1 MERKSIFKKALE
13 YIFSKKGSNCCLV
26 FGLVAILI
34 NFLLPCNVFISSLN
48 IIAGLLGAVYAGY
61 PIYLYFYRKVEY
73 DWQLINGHFLQK
85 VCCLAIFIP
94 FTLCLFHLIE
104 PSSKALVFDD
114 NLYKEVV
121 AERSESIYVNDSLY
135 QVRTQTSQT
144 LPDDMRKAQ
153 EDPSFF
159 WGVYYHFVDPGNQ
172 HMTTTFWGRAIAALI
187 SIFGM
192 LILNGLLVSSIIGWI
207 DRRKEKWL
215 KGEIKYDRF
224 LSKHAHYIIIGGN
237 DMVSGIVRQLFR
249 PGNKAELT
257 AGLPYIL
264 IQTNRDVEAFRRELF
279 SDLTEDQQKR
289 IIIYYGSRT
298 STEDIADL
306 VLGNAR
312 EVYILGED
320 TRTDDIESYHDTMN
334 MECLKLVSED
344 IKDVTKYY
352 YTEDEKGRVIEDY
365 RLVCRVM
372 FEYQTSFSVFQFSEI
387 SNDIKQRVRFK
398 PFNYYEMWAQ
408 RVLISKE
415 FKKSLKEFTSYI
427 PLEGVGID
435 RESDN
440 FVHLIIVGMSRA
452 GVALAVEAAHLA
464 HYPNFETKK
473 KRTRITFI
481 DMNMETEMN
490 FFKGRF
496 QSLFSVA
503 RHRYVSESTGSMYHD
518 VKKYPWINPLKYSLC
533 KSAYYGDYLG
543 DDFIDIE
550 WEFINGSVEHPNVQ
564 QYLVDASNNSDAKI
578 TIASC
583 LSEDNKALAVALYL
597 PRSIYL
603 KDNVQQILVYQR
615 YASSTINLVSN
626 KRFSSAYDNKLKSF
640 GMVSDGYD
648 VSLVNDAEMIANLV
662 SDRYFTMHADI
673 EKYTNG
679 LIAGNYD
686 PCEKRIAEE
695 IKDKL
700 LEHFEQD
707 SDYMKKNDL
716 KVQKIVEYCEKY
728 CEENKVRKIDK
739 VPVAAWWSNIYN
751 ANILWT
757 KLRCINFID
766 DGTINELSDIDIW
779 DLANVEHNRWNM
791 EQLLMTYSPLTKEEM
806 FDVLHYH
813 DKPLRNIYKG
823 VMKHS
828 DICSCN
834 QLKVY
839 GKTFKYDVAFARD
852 LVDNYYKVKEN
863 NKKN

>member
-1 MERKSIFKKALE
+1 MMEKKNIFKKALE
-13 YIFSKKGSNCCLV
+13 YIFSKKGSIICLV
-26 FGLVAILI
+26 FGCLALLS
-34 NFLLPCNVFISSLN
+34 NFLLPNKYFNIVLN
-48 IIAGLLGAVYAGY
+48 CVAGLLGGIYAVY
-61 PIYLYFYRKVEY
+61 PCHLYRRKIVEF

-85 VCCLAIFIP
+85 VCCLVLFLP
-94 FTLCLFHLIE
+94 FTLWFFSLPLCS
-104 PSSKALVFDD
+104 PKALVYED
-114 NLYKEVV
+114 NLYHEIT
-121 AERSESIYVNDSLY
+121 AEITDTVYVNDSLCC
-135 QVRTQTSQT
+135 VRAEANQT
-144 LPDDMRKAQ
+144 LPDSIRNKQA
-153 EDPSFF
+153 DPSFF
-159 WGVYYHFVDPGNQ
+159 WGVYYHFIDPGNQ
-172 HMTTTFWGRAIAALI
+172 HMTTTLGGRVIAAII

-192 LILNGLLVSSIIGWI
+192 FLLNGLLVSSIIGWI

-215 KGEIKYDRF
+215 KGEIKYDKF
-224 LSKHAHYIIIGGN
+224 LKKYAHHVIIGGN
-237 DMVSGIVRQLFR
+237 DMVAGIVKQLFVTID
-249 PGNKAELT
+249 GQKDLLKT
-257 AGLPYIL
+257 YIL
-264 IQTNRDVEAFRRELF
+264 IQTSRDVENFRRELF

-289 IIIYYGSRT
+289 VIIYYGSRT

-306 VLGNAR
+306 VLENAR

-320 TRTDDIESYHDTMN
+320 TRTDDLESYHDTMN

-352 YTEDEKGRVIEDY
+352 CTEDEKGRVIEDY

-597 PRSIYL
+597 PRTVYL

-662 SDRYFTMHADI
+662 SERYFTMHADI
-673 EKYTNG
+673 EKYTNR

-700 LEHFEQD
+700 LKHFELD

-728 CEENKVRKIDK
+728 CEENKVRRIDK

-828 DICSCN
+828 DLCSCN

-852 LVDNYYKVKEN
+852 LVKNYYEIKEN
-863 NKKN
+863 NKRT